1 MNAEFGALPVQA
13 RELEENYK
21 QVEAFQQA
29 RARSARRMTKL
40 AVAVAVGLGVAN
52 VALAWTVASLLPL
65 TKLVPVYLLVRQDG
79 TIDSSPSLSALP
91 ASQNQA
97 VIRAALW
104 QYVRLREGYS
114 YDTAQYNYDVVS
126 GMSGLTAK
134 TNYQSWFN
142 YPNPASPQV
151 TIGKAGSITVAP
163 ISVAMLGPHVAQI
176 RFSRITQL
184 SMATPETK
192 TWTATLTFQQIETL
206 AGKDRLANP
215 GGILITDYQS
225 TEDSAP

>member
-1 MNAEFGALPVQA
+1 MNLDLGALPVQA
-13 RELEENYK
+13 RALEENYK
-21 QVEAFQQA
+21 QVESFQQT

-40 AVAVAVGLGVAN
+40 AVAVAAGLGLAN
-52 VALAWTVASLLPL
+52 IGLAWAVAAMLPL

-91 ASQNQA
+91 ATQNQA

-104 QYVRLREGYS
+104 EYVRLREGYS

-126 GMSGLTAK
+126 GMSGPTAK
-134 TNYQSWFN
+134 ANYQSWFN

-151 TIGKAGSITVAP
+151 TIGKAGNIAIAP
-163 ISVAMLGPHVAQI
+163 ISVAMLGPHVAQV
-176 RFSRITQL
+176 RFSRITQI
-184 SMATPETK
+184 STARPETK
-192 TWTATLTFQQIETL
+192 TWTATLTFQQIDTM

-215 GGILITDYQS
+215 GGILVTDYQA